1 MTINDRV
8 NEIRKAEGLTLA
20 KFGEKLG
27 VTNMAI
33 SNIENGNRSVTGQML
48 KSICR
53 EFGYREEWLRD
64 GIEPKQPPKLEEDE
78 LAEYIEDLLST
89 ESPTYTLIKSILNV
103 YCKLDD
109 KSRQIADSIID
120 KIIIEIKK
128 ETKDSE
134 KQIQQK
140 ESSHE

>member
-1 MTINDRV
+1 MLFFVYGGVRMTVNERV
-8 NEIRKAEGLTLA
+8 REIRKLEKLTLE

-27 VTNMAI
+27 VGKTAI
-33 SNIENGNRSVTGQML
+33 SSIEHGINGVTEQMI

-78 LAEYIEDLLST
+78 LAEYIEDLLSS
-89 ESPTYTLIKSILNV
+89 ESPTYTVIKSVLNV

-109 KSRQIADSIID
+109 KSRQLADSIID
-120 KIIIEIKK
+120 KIIVEIKK
-128 ETKDSE
+128 E
-134 KQIQQK
+134 
-140 ESSHE
+140 